1 MTRTSETSRIIIGGG
16 TVASLGNNAPA
27 TGVRCIHFRSLTPNT
42 LMVRGAPT
50 LTGGTKTLMEDP
62 PGETE
67 PPCDVPPYSMREIN
81 SIYLALSMAS
91 SAIEKKQILS
101 WYGLAIED
109 ARELF
114 RSCPGFIGP
123 TDAQDD

>member
-1 MTRTSETSRIIIGGG
+1 
-16 TVASLGNNAPA
+16 
-27 TGVRCIHFRSLTPNT
+27 
-42 LMVRGAPT
+42 
-50 LTGGTKTLMEDP
+50 
-62 PGETE
+62 
-67 PPCDVPPYSMREIN
+67 MREIN